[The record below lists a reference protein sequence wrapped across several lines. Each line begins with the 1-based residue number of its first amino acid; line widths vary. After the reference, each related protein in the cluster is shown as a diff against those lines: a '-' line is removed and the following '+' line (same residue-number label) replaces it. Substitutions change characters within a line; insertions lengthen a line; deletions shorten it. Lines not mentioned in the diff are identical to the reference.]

1 MQVMEKEEHA
11 MGRHRLQAQLTW
23 RACLTSQA
31 LLERLRK
38 TPVNGVKFKGSVQ
51 PSSAHCKQAAA

>member
-1 MQVMEKEEHA
+1 MRAVQVMEKEEHA

-38 TPVNGVKFKGSVQ
+38 TPVNGVKFKG
-51 PSSAHCKQAAA
+51 

>member
-38 TPVNGVKFKGSVQ
+38 TPVNGVKFKG
-51 PSSAHCKQAAA
+51 